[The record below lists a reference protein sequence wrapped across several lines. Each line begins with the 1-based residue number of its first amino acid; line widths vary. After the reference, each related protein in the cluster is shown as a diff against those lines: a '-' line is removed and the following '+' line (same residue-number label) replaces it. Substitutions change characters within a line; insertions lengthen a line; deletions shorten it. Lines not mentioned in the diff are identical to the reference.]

1 MEVKDAQSE
10 NSDNLHTNKERK
22 NANMIVVSSS

>member
-1 MEVKDAQSE
+1 MEVKDTQSE

>member
-1 MEVKDAQSE
+1 MEVKDTQFE
-10 NSDNLHTNKERK
+10 NSDNLHTNKERN